1 MGFKADKR
9 QIERTIDH
17 LFKTLEIYDNKH
29 AGQLTHQAELNQAI
43 LDLQTILNI
52 YYGE

>member
-1 MGFKADKR
+1 MGFKADKK

-17 LFKTLEIYDNKH
+17 LFRTLKIYDERH

-43 LDLQTILNI
+43 LDLQTIHKI
-52 YYGE
+52 YYEE